1 MRRKSFMALLC
12 TAALILFP
20 VCARALPEHPSPDP
34 VQAAGDFITGLTGGS
49 PAALGYAAD
58 ASELVSI
65 GKLVLEGRHGEAMNK
80 VGEFT
85 AGKMI
90 GASAPAVGQLVA
102 LGKIGKMAGDAAAE
116 WVGQK
121 NFDRIYRQMLEVVG
135 PVDKWPKGRAQAKKD
150 EFFQAVMAAEYRYL
164 ETYLITKGFAA
175 NRAEAENAA
184 VDMILAKGRFEN
196 LCNAYGLEGKDRTL
210 AVLEREIQI
219 EAEVAAE
226 IARDKELARVAR
238 LEEEQKKQEEKQ
250 KKKEE
255 ELPAEEKPA
264 KEKTAAALPAPSM
277 PGNYPQQIDPLTQKP
292 SAPPQT
298 SKPAVRPEPPVDK
311 PSPAAVKPAP
321 EIPIQWTVTPRLADG
336 DSTSFGIIVTNVS
349 PRPIRGFSVSLA
361 PLNQS
366 LEGGVGWG
374 SPPSPGTLAPGAS
387 VTVTALAMGDAEGV
401 AVSFAGDGKNLA
413 SLTARSVHTVKKRR
427 ETLFLGNFMGGS
439 GRGTISVTLSG
450 GSAVVVINGVYTDS
464 EQNVSINAAGTG
476 AFTPA
481 GGTKGGFALASGRL
495 SVNWSGVASGKMTVK
510 GTTRDVN
517 ENVSG
522 TLTGDLAGGTA
533 GGALRGKWTGGSQF
547 VQLSGTWNAWE
558 KK

>member
-1 MRRKSFMALLC
+1 MRRTSFMALLC

-20 VCARALPEHPSPDP
+20 VCALALPEQPSPDP
-34 VQAAGDFITGLTGGS
+34 VQAANDFITGLTGGS
-49 PAALGYAAD
+49 PAALGYTAD
-58 ASELVSI
+58 ASDLVSI

-90 GASAPAVGQLVA
+90 GASAPAVGQLIA

-121 NFDRIYRQMLEVVG
+121 NFDRIYHQMLEVVG
-135 PVDKWPKGRAQAKKD
+135 PVDKWPKDRAQAKKND
-150 EFFQAVMAAEYRYL
+150 FFQAVMAAEYRYL

-196 LCNAYGLEGKDRTL
+196 LCDAYGLEGKDRAL
-210 AVLEREIQI
+210 AVLEGEIRI

-238 LEEEQKKQEEKQ
+238 LEEERKKKEEKQ
-250 KKKEE
+250 GKKEE

-277 PGNYPQQIDPLTQKP
+277 PGNYPQQIDPVTEKP
-292 SAPPQT
+292 SVPPEI
-298 SKPAVRPEPPVDK
+298 SKPAAQPEAPK
-311 PSPAAVKPAP
+311 QEPAP
-321 EIPIQWTVTPRLADG
+321 EIPIQWAVTPRLADG
-336 DSTSFGIIVTNVS
+336 DSTSFGIIITNVS
-349 PRPIRGFSVSLA
+349 ARPIRGFSVSLA

-374 SPPSPGTLAPGAS
+374 SPPSPGTLAPGVS

-401 AVSFAGDGKNLA
+401 AVSITGDGKNLA

-439 GRGTISVTLSG
+439 GRGSISVTLSG
-450 GSAVVVINGVYTDS
+450 GSAMVVINGVYADKD
-464 EQNVSINAAGTG
+464 QNVSINATGTG
-476 AFTPA
+476 VFTRA
-481 GGTKGGFALASGRL
+481 GGKSGGFGLTSGSL
-495 SVNWSGVASGKMTVK
+495 SVNWSGVAAGKMTVK

-522 TLTGDLAGGTA
+522 TLTGDLMAGTSE
-533 GGALRGKWTGGSQF
+533 GAFRGSWTGGSQF